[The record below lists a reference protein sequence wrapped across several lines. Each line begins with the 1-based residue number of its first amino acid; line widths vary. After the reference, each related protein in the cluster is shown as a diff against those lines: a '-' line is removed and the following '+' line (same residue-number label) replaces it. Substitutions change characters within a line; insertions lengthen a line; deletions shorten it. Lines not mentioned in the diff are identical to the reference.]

1 MFCIALLLLL
11 PLNAPQVGVFD
22 TAFHQTMPDTA
33 FMYGLPYEWYT
44 KHAIRRYGFHGTRCD
59 NLYVLCVL
67 EILYSVECVSVREPG
82 WRIYAPRRLCTHPD
96 RCCRGCCVW
105 GACRKVSV
113 AVKISHTAAD
123 IGRWFCHALFCLSKP
138 SMCTHMLSLRVLLQ
152 PQVLETAARCSLTHS
167 PTPSLLHSLTYCLID
182 WFLQPQVSG

>member
-22 TAFHQTMPDTA
+22 TAFHQTMPGTA

-67 EILYSVECVSVREPG
+67 EILYSVECVSVMEP
-82 WRIYAPRRLCTHPD
+82 
-96 RCCRGCCVW
+96 V
-105 GACRKVSV
+105 GAHMHQGGYVHTLIDAAAGAVS
-113 AVKISHTAAD
+113 
-123 IGRWFCHALFCLSKP
+123 G
-138 SMCTHMLSLRVLLQ
+138 VL
-152 PQVLETAARCSLTHS
+152 AAR
-167 PTPSLLHSLTYCLID
+167 
-182 WFLQPQVSG
+182 